1 MKNEY
6 AFNFPVRVIF
16 GRGKRALLHDEL
28 SLFNKKLLICG
39 NHFKCSDVFRQL
51 FGNRNDYIIH
61 VCPGTEPTLAMVQDA
76 LDTARANKVDAV
88 AAIGG
93 GSVMDIGKSVAAL
106 LYQQEDI
113 REYFYCR
120 AEFKAPRVFFCALP
134 TSAGTG
140 AEVTPNSVLT
150 DELNNI
156 KQSLRGKACGV
167 DLAIVDP
174 ELTYSCSP
182 HVVQQSGMDSLTQA
196 IEGAISNKANNVTFA
211 WSMQAFKLVFDN
223 LEKACQ
229 GDLNAKDA
237 VSEGTMIGAMA
248 FMYSGLGAVHGLAHP
263 LGSLLHIPHGEC
275 CAILLLPILRRN
287 SVDSPE
293 LFTELAQSCG
303 FSSADALF
311 DAIAVMQKKFGIP
324 FNFKTYALS
333 ADDYPFIVNNCRS
346 GSMKCNRKFYSD
358 EEITGILQELS

>member
-140 AEVTPNSVLT
+140 AEVTPNSVIT

-174 ELTYSCSP
+174 ELTYSCST
-182 HVVQQSGMDSLTQA
+182 HIVQQSGMDSLTQA

-223 LEKACQ
+223 LENACQ

-263 LGSLLHIPHGEC
+263 IGSLYHLPHGLIC
-275 CAILLLPILRRN
+275 GILLVRILKIN
-287 SVDSPE
+287 SE
-293 LFTELAQSCG
+293 FLAAAAKNYYGPDGTAQKLI
-303 FSSADALF
+303 ADIQTLA
-311 DAIAVMQKKFGIP
+311 DKMAIPRDLKGIIQKKDF
-324 FNFKTYALS
+324 
-333 ADDYPFIVNNCRS
+333 DFILKNCRS
-346 GSMKCNRKFYSD
+346 GSMKCNPVALSD
-358 EEITGILQELS
+358 DDIINVLEDLL